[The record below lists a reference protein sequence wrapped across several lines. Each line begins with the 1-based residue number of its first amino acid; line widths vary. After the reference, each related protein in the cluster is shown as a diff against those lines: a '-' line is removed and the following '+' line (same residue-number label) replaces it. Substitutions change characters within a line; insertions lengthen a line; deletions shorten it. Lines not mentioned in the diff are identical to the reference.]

1 MRKLFEN
8 NYLLLAARII
18 VAMVFIFA
26 SIEKIADPESFAIAV
41 SNYRVLPVFLIN
53 FVAIAIPW
61 IELFAGI
68 FLLAG
73 VFPRENSLII
83 GALLVMFIALISI
96 ALIRGL
102 DIECGC
108 YGTIN
113 AEKVGFRKI
122 AENFLLLA
130 LSLQIILNGAGKFII
145 GERI

>member
-1 MRKLFEN
+1 MRNLFEN
-8 NYLLLAARII
+8 DYLLLAARII

-26 SIEKIADPESFAIAV
+26 SIEKIADPESFAVAV

-83 GALLVMFIALISI
+83 GALLVMFIVLISI

-113 AEKVGFRKI
+113 AEKVGFKKI
-122 AENFLLLA
+122 AENFLLLT
-130 LSLQIILNGAGKFII
+130 LSLQIILYGAGKFII
-145 GERI
+145 GKKI